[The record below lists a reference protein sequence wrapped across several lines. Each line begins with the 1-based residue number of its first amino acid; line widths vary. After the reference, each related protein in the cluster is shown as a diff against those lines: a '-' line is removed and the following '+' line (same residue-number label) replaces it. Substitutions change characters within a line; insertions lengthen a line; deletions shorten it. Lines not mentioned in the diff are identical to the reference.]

1 MAHHHMNHVKRPE
14 LWTMLLLINEQN
26 IHVVRFST
34 AQSQSL
40 ILDVIELS
48 GDSDF
53 KTRLETA
60 IYDNEP
66 LLDDYAHT
74 RVIIRATHFLL
85 LPPNACDDATAEQL
99 ITGSLAEPVG
109 DPVLADAYLD
119 NEPRVAMML
128 PSGVFGFLKRTFNN
142 CLIHS
147 HISPLINAA
156 NAAAG
161 SVNSGLWLFL
171 DQNRMDA
178 AVMRGGSLICANS
191 FAFSYID
198 DAAYFALKLFET
210 AHLSQ
215 QHDDIQL
222 FGSHPLMPQLLEKLR
237 RYVAS
242 VMPQL
247 PAAQALK
254 LGSDAPAVP
263 FPLLHT
269 ALCITKLRN

>member
-1 MAHHHMNHVKRPE
+1 MKKIVPSRLE
-14 LWTMLLLINEQN
+14 LPVLHQAWSVLIHERQQFRNGPFLQATVM
-26 IHVVRFST
+26 ILVH
-34 AQSQSL
+34 AGGMG
-40 ILDVIELS
+40 LDVFAE
-48 GDSDF
+48 
-53 KTRLETA
+53 TRG
-60 IYDNEP
+60 
-66 LLDDYAHT
+66 
-74 RVIIRATHFLL
+74 RVEEHLGRILL
-85 LPPNACDDATAEQL
+85 LPPHASDDATAEQL
-99 ITGSLAEPVG
+99 ITGSLAEPVD

-178 AVMRGGSLICANS
+178 AVMRGGSLLCANS